1 MDELKF
7 ASWLPFE
14 DYEPITLN
22 KEDPL
27 FIDLND
33 IVDNIKAKVL
43 RNDVDPLEE
52 RRKQLE
58 SKDKI
63 ARSDTKPSLPTETDF
78 EQNRDLRDINNTF
91 KIIKILGQIVKNQKE
106 TMKKDDLNQLIE
118 VSYNVCF
125 RSIAFST
132 RWWMIAREILYP
144 ILQNKIRKKE
154 NWILKRLKIEFGN
167 SYI

>member
-1 MDELKF
+1 M
-7 ASWLPFE
+7 
-14 DYEPITLN
+14 
-22 KEDPL
+22 

-78 EQNRDLRDINNTF
+78 EQNKDLRDINNTF
-91 KIIKILGQIVKNQKE
+91 KIIKILG
-106 TMKKDDLNQLIE
+106 
-118 VSYNVCF
+118 
-125 RSIAFST
+125 RSLKT
-132 RWWMIAREILYP
+132 RRR
-144 ILQNKIRKKE
+144 Q
-154 NWILKRLKIEFGN
+154 
-167 SYI
+167 

>member
-1 MDELKF
+1 MVTI
-7 ASWLPFE
+7 E

-52 RRKQLE
+52 RQKQLE

-78 EQNRDLRDINNTF
+78 EQNKDLRDINNTF

-132 RWWMIAREILYP
+132 RWWTIAREILYP
-144 ILQNKIRKKE
+144 ILQNKIRKRKTG
-154 NWILKRLKIEFGN
+154 F
-167 SYI
+167 

>member
-1 MDELKF
+1 MVTI
-7 ASWLPFE
+7 E

-52 RRKQLE
+52 RQKQLE

-78 EQNRDLRDINNTF
+78 EQNKDLRDINNTF

-125 RSIAFST
+125 RSIAFF
-132 RWWMIAREILYP
+132 
-144 ILQNKIRKKE
+144 NKMVDDC
-154 NWILKRLKIEFGN
+154 NYSAPL
-167 SYI
+167 